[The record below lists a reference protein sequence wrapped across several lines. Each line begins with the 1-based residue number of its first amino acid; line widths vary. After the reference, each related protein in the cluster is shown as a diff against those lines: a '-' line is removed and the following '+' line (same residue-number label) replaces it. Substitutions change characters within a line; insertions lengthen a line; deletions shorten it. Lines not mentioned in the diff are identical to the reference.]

1 MLHLILITVIINAL
15 LDYLISNNYY
25 LNNDFNRNFKDLKK
39 RKEIQNLT
47 LILFL
52 LFSILSVILYI
63 TAALIFFYFEKF
75 KILLLIMPFFFMNG
89 LLIFFSK
96 VYKNKSIKYNQ
107 LIKYFIIII
116 VISIYFEE
124 KIDIIIFFFW
134 VTYITEFF
142 VNYFLFVQKFNLK
155 INLNFIRDYRSLF
168 FIKKFFKNLLVKQGK
183 LITILLLLLFYIT
196 FPQFIN

>member
-15 LDYLISNNYY
+15 LDNLISNNYY
-25 LNNDFNRNFKDLKK
+25 LNNDFNLNFKDLKK
-39 RKEIQNLT
+39 KKEIQNLT

-63 TAALIFFYFEKF
+63 TSALIFFYFEKF
-75 KILLLIMPFFFMNG
+75 KILLLIMPFFFING

-134 VTYITEFF
+134 VTYIAEFF

-183 LITILLLLLFYIT
+183 LITLLLLLLFYIT

>member
-1 MLHLILITVIINAL
+1 
-15 LDYLISNNYY
+15 
-25 LNNDFNRNFKDLKK
+25 
-39 RKEIQNLT
+39 
-47 LILFL
+47 
-52 LFSILSVILYI
+52 
-63 TAALIFFYFEKF
+63 
-75 KILLLIMPFFFMNG
+75 MNG